1 MIANERQYR
10 ITRAEA
16 AKFEEALARL
26 ETVEGHRSGE
36 LRQIMRDAMESQLEE
51 LQEQLAE
58 YDALRSGKVT
68 VLEIEGLQELP
79 TALVRARIASGLTQK
94 ELARRLGLKEQQ
106 IQRYEA
112 TRYSGASLERIQ
124 QVTEALGVTIRERLT
139 LPASTE
145 K

>member
-10 ITRAEA
+10 ITKAEA
-16 AKFEEALARL
+16 AKFEEALTRL
-26 ETVEGHRSGE
+26 ETAEGHRSDE
-36 LRQIMRDAMESQLEE
+36 MRRMMREAMESQLEE

-58 YDALRSGKVT
+58 YDALRSGKVS

-79 TALVRARIASGLTQK
+79 MALVRARIASGLTQK
-94 ELARRLGLKEQQ
+94 ELGRRLGLKEQQ

-112 TRYSGASLERIQ
+112 TRYSGVSLERIQ
-124 QVTEALGVTIRERLT
+124 QVAEALGVTIRERLT
-139 LPASTE
+139 LPASAE